1 MRHTLSVY
9 WRLLGVQLRSQMQ
22 YRLSFFLRVGST
34 FLTVFFEFAA
44 VALVLE
50 RFGHISGWTI
60 GEVAVLYGMVEIA
73 FGMMDLIFSG
83 FDPPR
88 FGQNIRK
95 GGFDQ
100 MLLRPVNI
108 TMQVF
113 GSMLE
118 LRRLAKV
125 AMGVLILSYGVGQV
139 DIIWTIPKFLLAV
152 SSIISMF
159 CFFGGLF
166 IIGSTITFWTVESIE
181 AINILTYGGSQLIQY
196 PMHIYQR
203 WMRDLFTFVV
213 PAIFLN
219 YFPALYILDKAD
231 PLQFPPLATF
241 ASPLVGFGMLL
252 IALTF
257 WQFGIR
263 HYQSTGT

>member
-1 MRHTLSVY
+1 MIHALTVY
-9 WRLLGVQLRSQMQ
+9 WRLLGIQLRSQMQ
-22 YRLSFFLRVGST
+22 YRVSFLLQAGST
-34 FLTVFFEFAA
+34 ALIVFFEFAA

-50 RFGHISGWTI
+50 RFGNISGWNI

-73 FGMMDLIFSG
+73 FGAMDMMFSG
-83 FDPPR
+83 FDPPK
-88 FGQNIRK
+88 FGLNIRK

-100 MLLRPVNI
+100 LLLRPVNI

-113 GSMLE
+113 GSVLE

-125 AMGVLILSYGVGQV
+125 AMGVVILSYGLGQV
-139 DIIWTIPKFLLAV
+139 TIIWTITKLLLAAA
-152 SSIISMF
+152 SIISMF

-166 IIGSTITFWTVESIE
+166 IIGSTLTFWTVESIE
-181 AINILTYGGSQLIQY
+181 AINIFTYGGSQLIQY

-219 YFPALYILDKAD
+219 YFPVLYILDKAD
-231 PLQFPPLATF
+231 PLHFPAFAPF
-241 ASPLVGFGMLL
+241 ASPLVGLGTLL
-252 IALTF
+252 AALAF
-257 WQFGIR
+257 WQFGIQ

>member
-1 MRHTLSVY
+1 MRHSLTIY

-22 YRLSFFLRVGST
+22 YRLSFWMKVGSAS
-34 FLTVFFEFAA
+34 LTVFFEFAA

-50 RFGHISGWTI
+50 RFGNISGWTI
-60 GEVAVLYGMVEIA
+60 GEVAVLYGLVEIA
-73 FGMMDLIFSG
+73 FGWMDMIFSG

-88 FGQNIRK
+88 FGRHIRQ

-108 TMQVF
+108 TIQVF
-113 GSMLE
+113 GSGME

-125 AMGVLILSYGVGQV
+125 AMGILILSYGLGQV
-139 DIIWTIPKFLLAV
+139 TIIWTATKILLAAV
-152 SSIISMF
+152 SVVSMF

-219 YFPALYILDKAD
+219 YFPVLYLLDKSD
-231 PLQFPPLATF
+231 PLNFPAFAPF
-241 ASPLVGFGMLL
+241 ASPLVGLGMLL
-252 IALTF
+252 VALAF
-257 WQFGIR
+257 WQFGIK
-263 HYQSTGT
+263 HYQS